1 MVIKYTPE
9 VKRILKASG
18 MSESEIATAEVKAT
32 QEQKKV
38 EAAKPP
44 TFQDEEEEKRWEE
57 KMEGPGLE
65 PIVPRS

>member
-1 MVIKYTPE
+1 MAIKYTDE

-18 MSESEIATAEVKAT
+18 MSEAEIQTSEVRAT
-32 QEQKKV
+32 QDQKKM

-44 TFQDEEEEKRWEE
+44 VFESEEDKARWEE

-65 PIVPRS
+65 PILPRS